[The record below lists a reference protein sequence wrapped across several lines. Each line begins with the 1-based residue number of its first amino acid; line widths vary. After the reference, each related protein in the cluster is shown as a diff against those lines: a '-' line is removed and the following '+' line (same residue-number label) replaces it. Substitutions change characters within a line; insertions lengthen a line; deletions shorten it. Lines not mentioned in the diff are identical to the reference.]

1 MNVVEIFS
9 NQNVSLHAEYL
20 PCEMVRPLTT
30 VGRLLICDLTC
41 SIMLQFE
48 IEAVAKDSKKA
59 AITEPWLKPV
69 IAT

>member
-1 MNVVEIFS
+1 
-9 NQNVSLHAEYL
+9 
-20 PCEMVRPLTT
+20 MVRPLTT